1 MSQLNRVL
9 ILCDFHTF
17 LINLINFKDVANLP
31 GAEQVG
37 REESTVEGNTLSSC
51 KIRRLGEYHTPVC
64 LFLQPETFILFKLL
78 AMFFFIHI

>member
-1 MSQLNRVL
+1 M
-9 ILCDFHTF
+9 F
-17 LINLINFKDVANLP
+17 VANLP

-64 LFLQPETFILFKLL
+64 LFLQPIISILFKLL
-78 AMFFFIHI
+78 TTYFFTHIQKRKST